1 MPTRKTTIL
10 IVDDTR
16 LNVQIIKSDLEDEG
30 YNILSSENGTD
41 ALRIAE
47 TENPDLILLD
57 IMMPGMDGFE
67 VCKILKEKDNT
78 KDIPIIFLTA
88 RSEPKDVIKGFQ
100 LGAVDYLRKPFEVS
114 ELLVRVKTHVRLKH
128 LQHNLEDM
136 VEERARE
143 LVAAHEELNNMHDEL
158 TFVHTKLQEAY
169 LEIIRRL
176 ARAADYRDNETG
188 MHIIRMSNYS
198 AILGKAA
205 GMEHD
210 EYRSLMHAA
219 TMHDVGKI
227 GIPDSVLL
235 KPGKLT
241 SEEFDTMKAHSSLGS
256 KLLSGIQSKLLRMAA
271 KIAITH
277 HEKWDGTGYPNGLAG
292 EDIPLEGR
300 IAGIVDVFD
309 ALVSSR
315 PYKKPWSVDEAIEL
329 IKNEK
334 GKHFDPRLVDLF
346 IENLSEILEIKEKF
360 ADSQEGKAGITGE

>member
-210 EYRSLMHAA
+210 E
-219 TMHDVGKI
+219 
-227 GIPDSVLL
+227 
-235 KPGKLT
+235 
-241 SEEFDTMKAHSSLGS
+241 
-256 KLLSGIQSKLLRMAA
+256 
-271 KIAITH
+271 
-277 HEKWDGTGYPNGLAG
+277 
-292 EDIPLEGR
+292 
-300 IAGIVDVFD
+300 
-309 ALVSSR
+309 
-315 PYKKPWSVDEAIEL
+315 
-329 IKNEK
+329 
-334 GKHFDPRLVDLF
+334 
-346 IENLSEILEIKEKF
+346 
-360 ADSQEGKAGITGE
+360 

>member
-1 MPTRKTTIL
+1 
-10 IVDDTR
+10 
-16 LNVQIIKSDLEDEG
+16 
-30 YNILSSENGTD
+30 
-41 ALRIAE
+41 
-47 TENPDLILLD
+47 
-57 IMMPGMDGFE
+57 
-67 VCKILKEKDNT
+67 
-78 KDIPIIFLTA
+78 
-88 RSEPKDVIKGFQ
+88 
-100 LGAVDYLRKPFEVS
+100 
-114 ELLVRVKTHVRLKH
+114 
-128 LQHNLEDM
+128 
-136 VEERARE
+136 
-143 LVAAHEELNNMHDEL
+143 
-158 TFVHTKLQEAY
+158 
-169 LEIIRRL
+169 
-176 ARAADYRDNETG
+176 
-188 MHIIRMSNYS
+188 
-198 AILGKAA
+198 
-205 GMEHD
+205 
-210 EYRSLMHAA
+210 YRSLMHAA